1 MLRGLSEQART
12 DLAELARRVPA
23 NQRAALRQA
32 LLATP
37 PAGREAMIRERL
49 GR

>member
-1 MLRGLSEQART
+1 M
-12 DLAELARRVPA
+12 AELARRVPA